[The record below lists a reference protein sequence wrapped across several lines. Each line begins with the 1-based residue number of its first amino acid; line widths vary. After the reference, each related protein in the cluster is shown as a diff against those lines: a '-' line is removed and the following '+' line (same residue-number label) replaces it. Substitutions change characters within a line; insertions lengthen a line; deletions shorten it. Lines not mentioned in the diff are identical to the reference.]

1 MNLPGSLEI
10 TDNDHQEAE
19 EFIRI
24 LKPLYTSSLCV
35 SAEKSPTCSQ
45 IFPILKKLEAHF
57 EAQHEDP
64 PFTNTL
70 KGTIWGDLSTH
81 YKVRLQFFQYL
92 REHTL
97 VWLRLRFWRHY
108 LVVMAIALIYNIYL

>member
-1 MNLPGSLEI
+1 MNLPGSLEML
-10 TDNDHQEAE
+10 TENDHQEAE

-57 EAQHEDP
+57 ENLQEDSL
-64 PFTNTL
+64 FTNTL
-70 KGTIWGDLSTH
+70 KRTVWADLSTH
-81 YKVRLQFFQYL
+81 YKVRV
-92 REHTL
+92 HS
-97 VWLRLRFWRHY
+97 
-108 LVVMAIALIYNIYL
+108 ACI

>member
-1 MNLPGSLEI
+1 MNLPRSLEI
-10 TDNDHQEAE
+10 NDNDYQEAG

-57 EAQHEDP
+57 EAQHEDT

-70 KGTIWGDLSTH
+70 KGTIWDDLSTH
-81 YKVRLQFFQYL
+81 YNVRVHFSS
-92 REHTL
+92 
-97 VWLRLRFWRHY
+97 
-108 LVVMAIALIYNIYL
+108 MN

>member
-1 MNLPGSLEI
+1 MNLPGRLEML
-10 TDNDHQEAE
+10 TENEYQEAG

-57 EAQHEDP
+57 ETQHEDT
-64 PFTNTL
+64 PFTNML
-70 KGTIWGDLSTH
+70 KRTIWGDLSTH
-81 YKVRLQFFQYL
+81 YKVLVRLSS
-92 REHTL
+92 
-97 VWLRLRFWRHY
+97 
-108 LVVMAIALIYNIYL
+108 I